1 MMINSDNRSH
11 RYGYW
16 LVLLQFSLVFG
27 LILITSPLNAITSGN
42 LGTLILMAISVI
54 VALAALKANQFGNF
68 NIHPSP
74 KQNGRLIVH
83 GIYQYI
89 RHPMYTAVMLFGLAC
104 MLASPSL
111 ESFLILF
118 ALCLVL
124 VRKSRLEETWLKQ
137 KYPSYSDYLSKT
149 RGFLPWFY

>member
-1 MMINSDNRSH
+1 MTNSDNRSH

-16 LVLLQFSLVFG
+16 LVVLQFLLVFG
-27 LILITSPLNAITSGN
+27 LILITSPLNAIASGN
-42 LGTLILMAISVI
+42 LGTLIPMAISVI
-54 VALAALKANQFGNF
+54 VALAALQANQFGNF

-149 RGFLPWFY
+149 RAFLPGFY

>member
-1 MMINSDNRSH
+1 MRYSDNRSH

-16 LVLLQFSLVFG
+16 LVVLQFLLVFG
-27 LILITSPLNAITSGN
+27 LILITSPLNAIASGN
-42 LGTLILMAISVI
+42 LGTLIPMAISVI
-54 VALAALKANQFGNF
+54 VALAALQANQFGNF

>member
-1 MMINSDNRSH
+1 MRYSDNQSH

-16 LVLLQFSLVFG
+16 LVVLQFSLVFG

-54 VALAALKANQFGNF
+54 VALAALQANQFGNF

-83 GIYQYI
+83 GIYQHI
-89 RHPMYTAVMLFGLAC
+89 RHPM
-104 MLASPSL
+104 SPL
-111 ESFLILF
+111 
-118 ALCLVL
+118 
-124 VRKSRLEETWLKQ
+124 
-137 KYPSYSDYLSKT
+137 
-149 RGFLPWFY
+149 

>member
-1 MMINSDNRSH
+1 MIYSDNRSH

-16 LVLLQFSLVFG
+16 LVVLQFSLVFG
-27 LILITSPLNAITSGN
+27 LILITSPLKAIASGH

-54 VALAALKANQFGNF
+54 VALAAFKANQFGNF

-83 GIYQYI
+83 GIYEYI
-89 RHPMYTAVMLFGLAC
+89 RHPMYTAVMLFGVAC

-111 ESFLILF
+111 ESVLMLF
-118 ALCLVL
+118 TLCLVL

-149 RGFLPWFY
+149 RAFLPWFY

>member
-1 MMINSDNRSH
+1 MRYSDNRSH

-27 LILITSPLNAITSGN
+27 LIFITSPLNAITSGN
-42 LGTLILMAISVI
+42 LGTLIPMAISVI
-54 VALAALKANQFGNF
+54 VALAALQANQFGNF

>member
-1 MMINSDNRSH
+1 MPKSDNRSH

-16 LVLLQFSLVFG
+16 LVVLQFSLVFC
-27 LILITSPLNAITSGN
+27 LIFITTPLDA
-42 LGTLILMAISVI
+42 LGSVNPGTVIFMAISVI

-74 KQNGRLIVH
+74 KKNGRLVVH
-83 GIYQYI
+83 GIYQHI
-89 RHPMYTAVMLFGLAC
+89 RHPMYTAVMLFGFAC

-111 ESFLILF
+111 ESTLILI

-124 VRKSRLEETWLKQ
+124 VRKARLEETWLKQ
-137 KYPSYSDYLSKT
+137 KYPTYSDYLIKT
-149 RGFLPWFY
+149 GGFLPWLF

>member
-1 MMINSDNRSH
+1 MSYSDNRSH

-16 LVLLQFSLVFG
+16 LVVLQFSLVFG

-54 VALAALKANQFGNF
+54 VALAALQANQFGNF

-74 KQNGRLIVH
+74 KLNGRLIVH
-83 GIYQYI
+83 GIYQHI
-89 RHPMYTAVMLFGLAC
+89 RHPMYTAVMLFGVAC

-111 ESFLILF
+111 ESVLILF

-149 RGFLPWFY
+149 RAFLPGFY